1 MNLQRKINKLL
12 LALNSKGYIY
22 LVNKEQFYSS
32 KLGKVSTINKLFHL
46 MPVEEYNKL
55 FPESKKDARKY
66 DFVKLELLKTFK
78 QEEIL
83 LKLVSIYKKAGD
95 SSG

>member
-1 MNLQRKINKLL
+1 MNIQRKIKKLL
-12 LALNSKGYIY
+12 TALSIKGYIY
-22 LVNKEQFYSS
+22 LVNREQFLSNIS
-32 KLGKVSTINKLFHL
+32 GRICTVHKLFHL

-55 FPESKKDARKY
+55 YPDDKKDPEKHK
-66 DFVKLELLKTFK
+66 FVKLKILSTFR

-83 LKLVSIYKKAGD
+83 ITLVNIYKKAGD